1 MLRRNKDNQLIT
13 KKDLDKTLEKALSK
27 QSNVIL
33 EAVDFGFKKV
43 NKEIE
48 VLKTD
53 VSVLK
58 TDVSVLKTDVS
69 VLKTDVSELK
79 ETTGKILSRE
89 DKIFKQLDDLKQE
102 EKMNTGLYKRHDEKL
117 ENHEQRI
124 SGLET
129 TVKLAKLNK

>member
-48 VLKTD
+48 
-53 VSVLK
+53 
-58 TDVSVLKTDVS
+58 VLKTDVS

>member
-58 TDVSVLKTDVS
+58 TDVS
-69 VLKTDVSELK
+69 ELK

-102 EKMNTGLYKRHDEKL
+102 EKMSTVSYKRHDEKL

>member
-48 VLKTD
+48 
-53 VSVLK
+53 VLK